1 MAKCRTLTE
10 LATRLSVSPK
20 TISRWRQWEGFP
32 EKVDGAWDSVEVRR
46 WQARAVEKR
55 SAQRRLNQSRG
66 ARASVIDA
74 RDLEED
80 ESEDEDELEQAV
92 LSFDAEQRK
101 WDLEWRKA
109 RAMNEILRNQQMMGE
124 LVKKSEVAQQFAV
137 RTHEVTSKLE
147 GLGRKLAPQLFGRTA
162 REIEARINEEVTA
175 IREHFARARPLD

>member
-32 EKVDGAWDSVEVRR
+32 EKVDGAWDSAEVRR
-46 WQARAVEKR
+46 WQVRAVEKR
-55 SAQRRLNQSRG
+55 AAQRRLNQSRG
-66 ARASVIDA
+66 TRASVIDA
-74 RDLEED
+74 EDLEED
-80 ESEDEDELEQAV
+80 DEDDDLEQAV

-101 WDLEWRKA
+101 WDLEYRKA
-109 RAMNEILRNQQMMGE
+109 RAQNEQLRNAKLRGE
-124 LVKKSEVAQQFAV
+124 LVEKSEVAQQFAA

-147 GLGRKLAPQLFGRTA
+147 GLGRKLAPQLFGLSA
-162 REIEARINEEVTA
+162 REIEVRINEEVHA